1 MGTGM
6 PYHREKAETWE
17 KFDAFLSHSDL
28 NVRARHK
35 LATLEHL
42 WDNSN
47 NGHFTAMAEPGNPVN
62 RYIKEPGVDWSA
74 NFFRGLVYHANV
86 DWFGL
91 PVPGAGAAA
100 TTDEYYDP
108 TLPRPAFGQQPGQVL
123 TNGWWKNW
131 YGDNTEAIVREAY
144 IRAIEVSL
152 GLSHPDDDS
161 VTTARNA
168 AADDGGN
175 IISHL
180 YALPQP
186 SSAMW
191 HATLASTDVE
201 TSPAFLHLS
210 DKFPRNWPIEFWWT
224 CGLSW
229 FQAWIS
235 WSHWPSSFPV
245 TPPTAKH
252 DGRVIVTWLS
262 PGSASHT
269 VYRDLS
275 EECAE
280 HPAPAAAVVP
290 GTATVDVGRRFGSWI
305 IAHEFNDVLN
315 VPSSTPTPPGVWALQ
330 FSVTHSH
337 GEVCTV
343 EPPFADGGV
352 AEPPALAPFDQF

>member
-6 PYHREKAETWE
+6 PYHREKAATWE
-17 KFDAFLSHSDL
+17 TFDSFLSHRDL

-42 WDNSN
+42 WDNTHY
-47 NGHFTAMAEPGNPVN
+47 GHFTAMAEPGNPVN
-62 RYIKEPGVDWSA
+62 PYITETGVDWA
-74 NFFRGLVYHANV
+74 TNFFRGLVYHANV

-91 PVPGAGAAA
+91 PIPGAGATAP
-100 TTDEYYDP
+100 TDDYYAP
-108 TLPRPAFGQQPGQVL
+108 TLPKPPFGQQPGQVL

-131 YGDNTEAIVREAY
+131 YGDATEDIVREAY

-152 GLSHPDDDS
+152 GLSHPTDAS
-161 VTTARNA
+161 VITARGLA
-168 AADDGGN
+168 SADGSN

-180 YALPQP
+180 YAVADQGGAL
-186 SSAMW
+186 W
-191 HATLASTDVE
+191 HASLVGTDDE
-201 TSPAFLHLS
+201 TSPAFRHLS
-210 DKFPRNWPIEFWWT
+210 ANFPRNWPIEFWWT

-235 WSHWPSSFPV
+235 WSEWPSSFP
-245 TPPTAKH
+245 PAPAAAKH

-275 EECAE
+275 EEWIE
-280 HPAPAAAVVP
+280 HPAPSVAVGSEP
-290 GTATVDVGRRFGSWI
+290 TVETSKRFGSWI
-305 IAHEFNDVLN
+305 VAHEKNDMLN
-315 VPSSTPTPPGVWALQ
+315 IPSSTPTAPGVWALQ
-330 FSVTHSH
+330 FAVTHSY
-337 GEVCTV
+337 GKVRTI

-352 AEPPALAPFDQF
+352 AEPPVLAPFDQF